1 MANNCRKNHYETLDV
16 SPGSTPDE
24 IEKAYKS
31 RRKLY
36 DENAA
41 ALYSLYSPDERK
53 AALEDIDEA
62 YSTLN
67 DPAKK
72 REYDA
77 CLSKTEKGQGGS
89 YEVDI
94 NALFTG
100 DVLKGSF
107 MAHGPGGQIGAVKLK
122 EPLPVVNGRHPA
134 ATEQYR
140 ILYTNLEKICAGSAH
155 MSFAITSA
163 VKGEGK
169 TITSLN
175 LSYIMTK
182 EFKKRVA
189 LVECDLRKPS
199 TLVDYIDKAD
209 KRGIA
214 DVLLGEAPLQ
224 SVVSRLSD
232 TELYLIT
239 SGAGDATAAS
249 ELLGTQIFKSA
260 INTLKAEFDY
270 VIVDSPP
277 ILPFVD
283 MNLISRIVDGLLVVV
298 RAGRAPKD
306 MVVKAVG
313 TLPSGLVAGV
323 ILNGADAAYKSYYY

>member
-1 MANNCRKNHYETLDV
+1 MANNHGKNHYETLDV

-24 IEKAYKS
+24 IEMAYKS

-36 DENAA
+36 EENVA
-41 ALYSLYSPDERK
+41 ALYSLYAPDERK

-62 YSTLN
+62 YSTLS

-77 CLSKTEKGQGGS
+77 RLSKAENEPGS

-94 NALFTG
+94 NSLFAG

-107 MAHGPGGQIGAVKLK
+107 AAQGPSGQTDAVRFK
-122 EPLPVVNGRHPA
+122 EPLPVVCGRHPA

-140 ILYTNLEKICAGSAH
+140 VLYSNIEKVCAGGSH

-175 LSYIMTK
+175 LSYIMAK

-199 TLVDYIDKAD
+199 SLIDYIDKAD
-209 KRGIA
+209 KRGLA
-214 DVLLGEAPLQ
+214 DVLRGEASLQ
-224 SVVSRLSD
+224 SVVSRLFD

-249 ELLGTQIFKSA
+249 ELLGTQMFKSA

-298 RAGRAPKD
+298 MAGKAPKD
-306 MVVKAVG
+306 MVIKAVG
-313 TLPSGLVAGV
+313 SLPQDLVAGI
-323 ILNGADAAYKSYYY
+323 ILNGAETGYKSYYY

>member
-1 MANNCRKNHYETLDV
+1 MANNFRKNYYEILDV
-16 SPGSTPDE
+16 SAGSTLDE
-24 IEKAYKS
+24 IETAYKS

-36 DENAA
+36 DENVA
-41 ALYSLYSPDERK
+41 ALYSLYAPDERK

-62 YSTLN
+62 YSTLG

-77 CLSKTEKGQGGS
+77 CLSKTEKGPGS

-107 MAHGPGGQIGAVKLK
+107 AAHGPSGQIGEVKLK
-122 EPLPVVNGRHPA
+122 EPLPVVNSRHPA

-140 ILYTNLEKICAGSAH
+140 VLYSNLEKICAGGSH
-155 MSFAITSA
+155 MSLAITSA

-175 LSYIMTK
+175 LSYIMAK

-199 TLVDYIDKAD
+199 TLIDYIDKAD
-209 KRGIA
+209 RRGLA
-214 DVLLGEAPLQ
+214 DVLRGEASLQ
-224 SVVSRLSD
+224 SVISRLSD

-239 SGAGDATAAS
+239 SGAGDTTAAS
-249 ELLGTQIFKSA
+249 ELLGTQMFKSA

-277 ILPFVD
+277 VLPFVD

-298 RAGRAPKD
+298 RAGKAPKD
-306 MVVKAVG
+306 MVIKAVG
-313 TLPSGLVAGV
+313 SLPPDLVAGV
-323 ILNGADAAYKSYYY
+323 ILNGAEVAYKSYYY

>member
-1 MANNCRKNHYETLDV
+1 MANSYRKNHYETLDV

-24 IEKAYKS
+24 IERAYAS

-36 DENAA
+36 DENSA

-53 AALEDIDEA
+53 AALEDIEEA
-62 YSTLN
+62 YSTLH

-77 CLSKTEKGQGGS
+77 CLSKAEKGPVS

-100 DVLKGSF
+100 DAVSGSF
-107 MAHGPGGQIGAVKLK
+107 TAHGPGVETAAVELK

-140 ILYTNLEKICAGSAH
+140 ILYTNLEKLCAGGSR

-175 LSYIMTK
+175 LSYIMAK

-199 TLVDYIDKAD
+199 TLADYIDRAD
-209 KRGIA
+209 KRGLSH
-214 DVLLGEAPLQ
+214 VLCGEASLQ
-224 SVVSRLSD
+224 SVVSRLKD
-232 TELYLIT
+232 TGLYLVT

-249 ELLGTQIFKSA
+249 ELLGTPMFKSVIDA
-260 INTLKAEFDY
+260 LKAEFDY

-298 RAGRAPKD
+298 RAGKAPKD

-313 TLPSGLVAGV
+313 SLPSDMVAGM
-323 ILNGADAAYKSYYY
+323 ILNGAPVAYKSYYY